1 MKYKGIIKITISI
14 CLLIVLVRTVEVEAF
29 TEVVRTLSP
38 KMVLLVV
45 LGYIVGQVISVI
57 KWWLIVTSQG
67 VSNLSLARTFH
78 AYFTGMF
85 VNVLGVGTVGGD
97 MTRAI
102 LISNEHLTKTRC
114 LSSVVAD
121 RAHGLVILSLI
132 GTCAVALVGGTALP
146 DQLWTLLTVG
156 GLLVIGCWFVGPATL
171 LRLVSEEHPL
181 RIKVEQFAA
190 AFPQEPTRILL
201 ITALSM
207 AFHLLQIGLHM
218 VMAISLGVEVSWS
231 AMLVSIPFV
240 NILSS
245 LPISWQG
252 LGVRENSYAF
262 FLVPGIMSSEQALA
276 MGAIWLFAVTIS
288 GLVGGLV
295 SLIPIKTS
303 GSPSGGSLGATSNGS
318 NPCASSDKIC
328 ADQVRAGKIFKEESL
343 GQGTTTPGELEN
355 VA

>member
-1 MKYKGIIKITISI
+1 MKYKAIIKITISI

-45 LGYIVGQVISVI
+45 LGYLAGQGISVV

-67 VSNLSLARTFH
+67 VSRLSLARTFH
-78 AYFTGMF
+78 AYFAGMF

-102 LISNEHLTKTRC
+102 LISDEQLTKTRC

-121 RAHGLVILSLI
+121 RAHGLVTLSLI

-146 DQLWTLLTVG
+146 DQLWMILTVG
-156 GLLVIGCWFVGPATL
+156 GLLVVGGWFIGPTTL
-171 LRLVSEEHPL
+171 LKLVAEQHPL

-190 AFPQEPTRILL
+190 AFPQKPSRILL
-201 ITALSM
+201 ITVLSIS
-207 AFHLLQIGLHM
+207 FHMLQIALHM
-218 VMAISLGVEVSWS
+218 IMASSLGVEVSWS

-252 LGVRENSYAF
+252 LGVRENAYVF

-276 MGAIWLFAVTIS
+276 MGAIWLFAVTAS

-295 SLIPIKTS
+295 SLIPMKTS
-303 GSPSGGSLGATSNGS
+303 GSSSGGPRISNSKDDKKNGHDRQIHDGKVTAHKTA
-318 NPCASSDKIC
+318 ASC
-328 ADQVRAGKIFKEESL
+328 QV
-343 GQGTTTPGELEN
+343 EN
-355 VA
+355 LA